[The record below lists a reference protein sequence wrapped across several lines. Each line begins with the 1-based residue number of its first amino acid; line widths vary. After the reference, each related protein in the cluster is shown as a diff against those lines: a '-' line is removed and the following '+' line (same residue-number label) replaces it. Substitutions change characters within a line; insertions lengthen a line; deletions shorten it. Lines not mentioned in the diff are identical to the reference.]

1 MDCIIPGL
9 YALVGAAA
17 CLSGVTR
24 MTVSLVVIMFE
35 LTGAM
40 TYALPIM
47 MAVMISKFVGDA
59 FSPDAFFNKLIEL
72 NEHPYLDNK
81 KDYNTFGT
89 AADIADRYLE
99 TIDVNDL
106 NDVES
111 LRRKVEILAALGYSD
126 GGLPIVDRGILVGY
140 IASNELEHALGL
152 AEKKHPECICLFR
165 NRASS
170 NVPATE
176 IITSLND
183 LESQAN
189 ATTNH
194 QEPPKFEER
203 RRREWPREDS
213 RDDLTYDNDMQG
225 YDKPVRDAPGRPGDS
240 RGYDTNKSNG
250 AHSGRSGYDGFAGD
264 DEASLLY
271 SNRPRM
277 LVRSDS
283 RVSSTT
289 TGDIVY
295 DPARTMDCTPFTDQV
310 STVDC

>member
-1 MDCIIPGL
+1 
-9 YALVGAAA
+9 
-17 CLSGVTR
+17 

-99 TIDVNDL
+99 TIDVNDI

-140 IASNELEHALGL
+140 IASNELEHALAL

-165 NRASS
+165 NRATS

-183 LESQAN
+183 LEAQAT
-189 ATTNH
+189 ATTVQ
-194 QEPPKFEER
+194 QEPPKVEER
-203 RRREWPREDS
+203 RRREWHRGDS
-213 RDDLTYDNDMQG
+213 RDDLAYDNDMQG
-225 YDKPVRDAPGRPGDS
+225 YDKPVRDASSRPGDS
-240 RGYDTNKSNG
+240 RGYDTSRSNVTN
-250 AHSGRSGYDGFAGD
+250 SGRSGYDGFAGD

-283 RVSSTT
+283 RISSMT

-295 DPARTMDCTPFTDQV
+295 DPARTMDFTPFTDQV
-310 STVDC
+310 MTVDC